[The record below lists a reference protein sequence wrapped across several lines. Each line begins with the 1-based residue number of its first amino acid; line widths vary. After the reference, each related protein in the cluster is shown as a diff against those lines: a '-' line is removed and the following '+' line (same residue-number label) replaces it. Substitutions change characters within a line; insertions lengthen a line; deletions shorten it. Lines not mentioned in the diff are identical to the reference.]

1 MITLLKN
8 NGRRLIQKRQRVLM
22 MIVLMIVSVT
32 IAVYMS
38 GQEKAPLRVVVLGD
52 EQHELVSNPS
62 VTVSHL
68 TEDYS
73 MLQLLKGKYDAVVT
87 KEKNQLTVTS
97 IKNEAFEKEVKQA
110 LLEPTSISSIQNG
123 TQTGSRIIGFLLMFL
138 LMSAV
143 VNMYIFSEDK
153 EKKIM
158 ERIVAAPISFW
169 KLLLSYSLLT
179 FSLLVVPSLAIL
191 VVVKTIMGVSIGFSF
206 LQYLFLL
213 CLISLFGTAYS
224 LFIAAFISNGDQANM
239 LGSMLVMLTTI
250 LSGSFFSFEGG
261 NRWIDGFIKWLPQ
274 KKYLTIVESIE
285 SGRSLTNV
293 SFELFYLLAITLLFF
308 SLAVLK
314 TKKEYISK

>member
-1 MITLLKN
+1 MIALLKN

-38 GQEKAPLRVVVLGD
+38 GQEKAPLRVGVIGD

-239 LGSMLVMLTTI
+239 LGSMFVMLTTI

-314 TKKEYISK
+314 TRKEYISK